1 MENNLLIDINSI
13 AKSIGNVLNY
23 LPNMIE
29 EKKEGLSEEE
39 KIKVD
44 IEIEKLNNSK
54 KEFFEKISQLQNIGK

>member
-1 MENNLLIDINSI
+1 MENNLLVDINSI

-44 IEIEKLNNSK
+44 IEIQKLNNSK
-54 KEFFEKISQLQNIGK
+54 KEFFEKMQQLQNIGK

>member
-29 EKKEGLSEEE
+29 EKKSEMSDEE
-39 KIKVD
+39 KEKVN
-44 IEIEKLNNSK
+44 IEIEKLEHSK
-54 KEFFEKISQLQNIGK
+54 KDFFQKVSQLQNIGK

>member
-44 IEIEKLNNSK
+44 IEIQKLNNSK
-54 KEFFEKISQLQNIGK
+54 KEFFEKMQQLQNIGK

>member
-13 AKSIGNVLNY
+13 AKVIGNVLNY

-29 EKKEGLSEEE
+29 EKKEGLSEDE

-44 IEIEKLNNSK
+44 IEILKLDNSK
-54 KEFFEKISQLQNIGK
+54 KEFFEKMQQLQNIGK